1 MLSCIIRIQLDCE
14 SPLALL
20 FWNKYQV
27 NILIQTEVE
36 HMVQNRDSQKENLIF
51 GKAKEGQNE
60 KEKKK
65 GR

>member
-1 MLSCIIRIQLDCE
+1 
-14 SPLALL
+14 
-20 FWNKYQV
+20 
-27 NILIQTEVE
+27 
-36 HMVQNRDSQKENLIF
+36 MVQNRDSQKENLIF